1 MNKPSPPRLRRR
13 FLSGTGALCAGAMV
27 GNLSAAGPADSFA
40 RAAAENNKWGAAR
53 FRACLGSRFDVV
65 ALGRG
70 QPAASLTLAH
80 VSPQSVG
87 SASQDTDDLA
97 FTIDLAGASTPLQQ
111 DTYAVTHPEL
121 GEFVAL
127 LVPSADGRTLTG
139 VFHRY
144 R

>member
-1 MNKPSPPRLRRR
+1 MNEPSPPRLRRR

-27 GNLSAAGPADSFA
+27 GNLSAAGPANTFA
-40 RAAAENNKWGAAR
+40 NAARQSDAWGAAR
-53 FRACLGSRFDVV
+53 FRACLGSRFEVV
-65 ALGRG
+65 ALGRR
-70 QPAASLTLAH
+70 QPAASLTLAR
-80 VSPQSVG
+80 VSPQSFG
-87 SASQDTDDLA
+87 SASQDADDLA
-97 FTIDLAGASTPLQQ
+97 FSIDLAGASAPLQQ
-111 DTYAVTHPEL
+111 DTYAVSHPEL